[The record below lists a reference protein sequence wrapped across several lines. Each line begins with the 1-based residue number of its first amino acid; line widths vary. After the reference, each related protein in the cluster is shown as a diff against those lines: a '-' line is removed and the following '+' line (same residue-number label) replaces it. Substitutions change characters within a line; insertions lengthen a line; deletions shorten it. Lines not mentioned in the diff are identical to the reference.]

1 MPASS
6 APPPGL
12 LYIEDSPDGTPGIAT
27 RCGIKYGTYRK
38 WRMAGKGPQ
47 TFILGGRV
55 VARVEAVDAY
65 IAGLEQAASQPKPQM
80 RPAEPRINR
89 HCTPAAA

>member
-12 LYIEDSPDGTPGIAT
+12 LYIEDSPDGTPGIA
-27 RCGIKYGTYRK
+27 RRLGITPGTYRK
-38 WRMAGKGPQ
+38 WRMAGKGPEA
-47 TFILGGRV
+47 FVLSKKV

-65 IAGLEQAASQPKPQM
+65 IAEREQAAMRPKPEM
-80 RPAEPRINR
+80 RPAEPRVTR
-89 HCTPAAA
+89 RTPAAA